1 MKILVTGANSF
12 LGFHVVKRLNERG
25 IRPRALLPHD
35 VDPKRVAGLQLD
47 VVAGSV
53 EDPQSLRAACEGMDT
68 VLHLAF
74 LVTLGAGAE
83 DQMRRVN
90 VQGTRNL
97 LDAAEACGVAKVVV
111 TGSALAVGVNRQ
123 PQALN
128 ETADW
133 ATHRLD
139 LPYAVIRREAEQE
152 ALNRAGDRMSV
163 TVVSPSFTMG
173 PDDYVGAPAN
183 QLLRR
188 LSAQRLPI
196 SIHIGFGVLDV
207 RDFAEGMILA
217 AERGR
222 PGQRYLLSGHNV
234 LIEKFFAEVADVA
247 GVRPPRWRLPLWLVS
262 VLAMLVEAWSKLT
275 RKAPPITRSVVQIF
289 GRYAWYD
296 TERARTE
303 LGWQPRPLR
312 TTLEDTIAWLRQN
325 PRQ

>member
-35 VDPKRVAGLQLD
+35 VDPKRVEGLQLD
-47 VVAGSV
+47 VVEGSV
-53 EDPQSLRAACEGMDT
+53 EDLPSLRAACEGIDT

-97 LDAAEACGVAKVVV
+97 LDAAEGCGVGKVVV

-139 LPYAVIRREAEQE
+139 LPYALIRREAEQE

-234 LIEKFFAEVADVA
+234 LIEEFFAEVADVA
-247 GVRPPRWRLPLWLVS
+247 GVRPPRWRLPLWLVY
-262 VLAMLVEAWSKLT
+262 VLVTLVEGWSKLT
-275 RKAPPITRSVVQIF
+275 RKSPPITRALLQIF

-296 TERARTE
+296 TEQARTE

-325 PRQ
+325 PKQ

>member
-35 VDPKRVAGLQLD
+35 FDPKRVEGLQFDL
-47 VVAGSV
+47 V
-53 EDPQSLRAACEGMDT
+53 EGGMEDAPSLRTACEGIDT

-74 LVTLGAGAE
+74 LVTLGAGSE
-83 DQMRRVN
+83 DQMRKTN
-90 VQGTRNL
+90 IQGTRNL
-97 LDAAEACGVAKVVV
+97 LDAAEACGVKKVVV
-111 TGSALAVGVNRQ
+111 TGSALAVGVNRL
-123 PQALN
+123 PQALS

-133 ATHRLD
+133 TTHRLD
-139 LPYAVIRREAEQE
+139 LPYAVIRREAELD
-152 ALNRAGDRMSV
+152 ALARATDRMAV

-188 LSAQRLPI
+188 IGAQRLPI

-222 PGQRYLLSGHNV
+222 SGQRYLLSGHNV
-234 LIEKFFAEVADVA
+234 LIEPFFAEVAEVA
-247 GVRPPRWRLPLWLVS
+247 GVRPPRWRLPVRLVY
-262 VLAMLVEAWSKLT
+262 VLVTLLEAFGKLT
-275 RKAPPITRSVVQIF
+275 RKAPPITRALLQIF

-303 LGWQPRPLR
+303 LGWHPRPLR
-312 TTLEDTIAWLRQN
+312 TTLEDTIAWLRRN
-325 PRQ
+325 SGP